1 MRHTPRRELLKT
13 AGATLVV
20 GGLAGC
26 TDQGTGN
33 GQPGNDTDDGG
44 GDGEDG
50 GEGDATGDGED
61 DAPSGEGAFRA
72 VHASPDAPN
81 VDVYFDAEAVVED
94 LAFGAVSPY
103 AAVEPNT
110 YQLQIT
116 AAGDADTV
124 VFDEEVTVEADR
136 TVTAVAFGEA
146 AGGPETGFTV
156 DLLDDDLADPGED
169 TGRLRLFHAS
179 PDAGPVD
186 VRPQPAGGGGGN
198 ETADGDNETTGDG
211 NETNGMAGESEPL
224 VSGLA
229 FGETETATVPAGD
242 YTLDILPADGSE
254 SVASADVSAAGG
266 TVYSAFAIGYV
277 DPEAAGAG
285 PEAAFELLVVEDAID
300 GQRADGGTDEGLLA
314 LGP

>member
-13 AGATLVV
+13 AGATLFI

-26 TDQGTGN
+26 ADQGTGN
-33 GQPGNDTDDGG
+33 GQPGNDTDGG
-44 GDGEDG
+44 ADDDTGDEGNG
-50 GEGDATGDGED
+50 GEGDE
-61 DAPSGEGAFRA
+61 PSGEGAFRA

-81 VDVYFDAEAVVED
+81 VDVYFDEEAVVED
-94 LAFGAVSPY
+94 LAFGEVSPY

-110 YQLQIT
+110 YQLQVT

-124 VFDEEVTVEADR
+124 VFDEEITVEADR
-136 TVTAVAFGEA
+136 TATAVAFGEA

-156 DLLDDDLADPGED
+156 EILDDDIADPGEED
-169 TGRLRLFHAS
+169 SRLRLFHAS

-186 VRPQPAGGGGGN
+186 VSPQPADGGGN
-198 ETADGDNETTGDG
+198 ETAGGSTD
-211 NETNGMAGESEPL
+211 PL

-229 FGETETATVPAGD
+229 FGETGTATVPAGD
-242 YTLDILPADGSE
+242 YTLDILPADGDE
-254 SVASADVSAAGG
+254 PVASVDLSAAGG

-285 PEAAFELLVVEDAID
+285 SEAAFELLVVEDAVD
-300 GQRADGGTDEGLLA
+300 GERADGGTDEGLLA
-314 LGP
+314 AGP